1 MFLPGS
7 ESNYKHELKGY
18 LAGLSYL
25 GGSTEHSEVLRC
37 LHQCAESLQIPA
49 ATDVLIPG
57 MEMVVDAKGSRVVVV
72 GNRPDNISAL
82 VRQVTLC
89 CPCLVKLKL
98 LSEVSLKVT
107 QGSQF
112 VTFRK

>member
-1 MFLPGS
+1 MVLLLQVLLFLPGS

-89 CPCLVKLKL
+89 CPFLVKLKL
-98 LSEVSLKVT
+98 LSEVSL
-107 QGSQF
+107 
-112 VTFRK
+112 